1 MPFLPLEVESAA
13 AWLAALPGE
22 PPVLLYK
29 HSTRCGV
36 SLDAQDEVRAF
47 AAGQPGLAIW
57 QLEVPRQRRLADDLA
72 ERLGVPH
79 QSPQVILLRG
89 GAPVWHTSHQRIT
102 RDALA
107 AQLAAERAG

>member
-1 MPFLPLEVESAA
+1 VPLRPLEAESAA

-22 PPVLLYK
+22 PPVLVYK

-36 SLDAQDEVRAF
+36 SLDAQDEIHAF
-47 AAGQPGLAIW
+47 AARHPDLDIW
-57 QLEVPRQRRLADDLA
+57 QLEVPRQRRLADELA
-72 ERLGVPH
+72 DRLGVPH

-102 RDALA
+102 RAALA
-107 AQLAAERAG
+107 AQLAAARAG